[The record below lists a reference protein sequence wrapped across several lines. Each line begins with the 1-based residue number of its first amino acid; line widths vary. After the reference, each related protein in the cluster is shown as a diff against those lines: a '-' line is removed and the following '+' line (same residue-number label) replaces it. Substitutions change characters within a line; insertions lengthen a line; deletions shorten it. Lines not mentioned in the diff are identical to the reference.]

1 MGNQFKEIMSEE
13 IKKRLDS
20 KNWNYS
26 IASSVLEKKNQ
37 TKKRFI
43 YATSLSS
50 LAVAASILIFFIF
63 GINQGPGT
71 NLYNQFISNQLRGTY
86 NEVYKKESKTT
97 AQYEQFINNQL
108 TGIHNEVFDKE
119 YKLTSAGIRG
129 EDIILINGTDSLI
142 DSTLTIR

>member
-63 GINQGPGT
+63 GINRPET

-108 TGIHNEVFDKE
+108 TGTHNEVFDKE

-129 EDIILINGTDSLI
+129 EDIILMNGTDALI

>member
-13 IKKRLDS
+13 IQKRLDS
-20 KNWNYS
+20 KSWNYRM
-26 IASSVLEKKNQ
+26 ASSVLEKKTQ

-43 YATSLSS
+43 YTTSLSS

-63 GINQGPGT
+63 GINRHEP

-86 NEVYKKESKTT
+86 NEVYKKETT
-97 AQYEQFINNQL
+97 IKAQYDQFINNQL
-108 TGIHNEVFDKE
+108 TGTHNEVFDKE
-119 YKLTSAGIRG
+119 YRLTSADIRG
-129 EDIILINGTDSLI
+129 EDVILMSGTDALI